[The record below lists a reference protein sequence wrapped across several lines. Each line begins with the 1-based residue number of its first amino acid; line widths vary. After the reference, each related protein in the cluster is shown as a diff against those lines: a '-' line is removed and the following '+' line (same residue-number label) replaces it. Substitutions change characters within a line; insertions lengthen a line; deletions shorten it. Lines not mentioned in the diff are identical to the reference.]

1 MKVDSAAA
9 APGGGGA
16 KSGARVTALL
26 EEWRRGDPRAGEEAL
41 ASLYGELRRIA
52 AAHFR
57 RERTGHTLQPTA
69 LVHEAYLRLA
79 AAGGGWQSR
88 AHFLAT
94 ASRVMRRLLVNHA
107 RDRGRARRGGGALH
121 VTLGESAAAAGARPL
136 ELLALERALERLVAV
151 DPLKARLVEL
161 RFYGG
166 LTVEE
171 TAEVLGLATATVG
184 RHWRRAKAWLLADLG
199 GSGEPG
205 D

>member
-1 MKVDSAAA
+1 MS
-9 APGGGGA
+9 
-16 KSGARVTALL
+16 S
-26 EEWRRGDPRAGEEAL
+26 RRGGPDEVTELLRAWRSGDEDADARLVERVYATLRSLAVAQLRGERPE
-41 ASLYGELRRIA
+41 
-52 AAHFR
+52 
-57 RERTGHTLQPTA
+57 HTLQPTA

-136 ELLALERALERLVAV
+136 ELLALERALERLAAV